1 MTDFE
6 LLRDL
11 RRLQVER
18 QPRSDLW
25 PMIATRIG
33 AHGISAPVRS
43 ARRWRVPFAVAASIV
58 VLLSVGS
65 LWVATHARHSLDDAE
80 VSLASAHSQLHD
92 RPSLAAL
99 RAQALADAPGGDPRL
114 ASAALVVDMA
124 HQRLEEAI
132 AENPDAVFLVGLLN
146 QTTAQRTKL
155 ARLGMQSG

>member
-18 QPRSDLW
+18 QPSSDLW
-25 PMIATRIG
+25 PLIATRIG
-33 AHGISAPVRS
+33 ARDISAPGHS
-43 ARRWRVPFAVAASIV
+43 ARRWRLPFAIAASIV

-65 LWVATHARHSLDDAE
+65 VWIATHMQRSQD
-80 VSLASAHSQLHD
+80 VSDMSQASADARLRD

-99 RAQALADAPGGDPRL
+99 RAQALANAPGGDPRL
-114 ASAALVVDMA
+114 ASAALVVDIA
-124 HQRLEEAI
+124 HQRLEQAI